1 MTRRNARPSIVDES
15 NERKSYSF
23 GRVSVFLFLFGGGCF
38 FGMRGG
44 VVAIVFLFVRSCK
57 ARWLILVCD

>member
-1 MTRRNARPSIVDES
+1 
-15 NERKSYSF
+15 
-23 GRVSVFLFLFGGGCF
+23 VFLFLFGGGCF